1 MKPEKAM
8 AAATTFS
15 VHQLGKFPATRS
27 LGREGRD
34 RLEDLLANNS
44 EIDLAVDFSGVHGM
58 TPSFL
63 DEFLGKFLTSS
74 DLAKSDA
81 TVKVVGLSEDN
92 EYAVLVCVERRET
105 QVVVLDA
112 RALRLVG
119 DRMLAETFAKALQ
132 LGTFKASDLGD
143 ALGLS
148 AQNANN
154 RLKRLTA
161 VGAVRKTQ
169 VTGSSRGG
177 KEFSYETVSSTVAD
191 GQPLMPA

>member
-1 MKPEKAM
+1 M

-34 RLEDLLANNS
+34 RLEDLLANDN
-44 EIDLAVDFSGVHGM
+44 EVDLAVDFSGVHGM

-63 DEFLGKFLTSS
+63 DEFLGKFLTSN
-74 DLAKSDA
+74 DLAKSEA

-105 QVVVLDA
+105 QVAVLDA
-112 RALRLVG
+112 GALRLVG
-119 DRMLAETFAKALQ
+119 DRMLAETFDQAVQ

-154 RLKRLTA
+154 RLKRLSA
-161 VGAVRKTQ
+161 VGAVRKTR

-177 KEFSYETVSSTVAD
+177 REYSYVAVPSAVVD
-191 GQPLMPA
+191 GQPLASA

>member
-1 MKPEKAM
+1 MT
-8 AAATTFS
+8 AATTFS

-34 RLEDLLANNS
+34 RLEDLLANNNG
-44 EIDLAVDFSGVHGM
+44 IDLTVDFSGVHGM

-63 DEFLGKFLTSS
+63 DEFLGKFLTSG
-74 DLAKSDA
+74 DITKSDA
-81 TVKVVGLSEDN
+81 TVKVIGLSEDN
-92 EYAVLVCVERRET
+92 AYAVLVCVERRET
-105 QVVVLDA
+105 QVVVLDETSVH
-112 RALRLVG
+112 LVG
-119 DRMLAETFAKALQ
+119 DRMLAETFDQAVQ

-154 RLKRLTA
+154 RLKRLSA
-161 VGAVRKTQ
+161 IGAVRKTQ

-177 KEFSYETVSSTVAD
+177 KEFSYRTVPPFVVD
-191 GQPLMPA
+191 KQPLAPA